1 MKFKVGEKYII
12 RFHDHCKGS
21 NTIICEV
28 MLKIIKQDKLN
39 IVGTW
44 WIVIDENE
52 ETEEANTEM
61 MTIIK
66 STIIKKRKVA

>member
-1 MKFKVGEKYII
+1 MKFKVGSKYII
-12 RFHDHCKGS
+12 RFHDHCKGED
-21 NTIICEV
+21 TIDCEV
-28 MLKIIKQDKLN
+28 MLKIIKQDKLS

-44 WIVIDENE
+44 WIIIGENT

-66 STIIKKRKVA
+66 STIIKKREIS